1 MAPTPKPTRLSERL
15 ATHPHPSRHRR
26 HTATILALRAEIQT
40 ELNNGWSRHA
50 IWSAL
55 FQDQRIHIKYH
66 AFLRYLRRTGIVGP
80 DPVLTAAPTAAKA
93 RTPTASLEAGFV
105 PSRRLPDEDLY

>member
-1 MAPTPKPTRLSERL
+1 MASTLKPSRLSERL
-15 ATHPHPSRHRR
+15 ATHPHASRHRR

-55 FQDQRIHIKYH
+55 FQDQRIHIRYH

-80 DPVLTAAPTAAKA
+80 EQAPIVAPVAAKA
-93 RTPTASLEAGFV
+93 RAAAGSLDAGFV
-105 PSRRLPDEDLY
+105 PSRRLTDEDLY